1 MYSNRKCVFPPESL
15 CVRMVENCLLNNNNI
30 LCSISSSAKFNI
42 KRGDTREIRDIHLD
56 ECVFT
61 ILYGGK
67 HCKFT
72 YNNAHTLIRHRVE
85 TQQPAVCLLFRFE
98 ILFPFYF
105 YFIYEIPFFLF
116 TQLWLFCCSL
126 QRWKTFFLELKKAI
140 PETILKIISMLSKK
154 YDFII
159 HFFFFLFF

>member
-72 YNNAHTLIRHRVE
+72 YNNAHTLIRHRDDS
-85 TQQPAVCLLFRFE
+85 TASCLLTFSIRNF
-98 ILFPFYF
+98 IPFLFLFYLRNSLFP
-105 YFIYEIPFFLF
+105 IYSIMAFL
-116 TQLWLFCCSL
+116 LLFAAMENI
-126 QRWKTFFLELKKAI
+126 F
-140 PETILKIISMLSKK
+140 P
-154 YDFII
+154 
-159 HFFFFLFF
+159 